1 MAMRRPVLFVLAVAA
16 CVWLFSASA
25 PEAEEVFV
33 VQSPALR
40 GQAGAFAGSS
50 IELAAVESPVVL
62 KALPEPRPN
71 DAMLPVELNRTSLYW
86 GLLLICILS
95 APTASGVCPRPGA
108 LLQLLLQLKC
118 DGESFTLLSAK
129 PSKFSVFFTEAPAG
143 FTLFV
148 DDSDVFEEQDGEP
161 QLREM
166 LETGGWAW
174 TSVPEHQAFEIAAWL
189 CCSARQPSSFGR
201 MLAFVK
207 RAHNVLKLLGKNK
220 GRLVPYCESED
231 WIRRSNVLLR
241 APTGVDIGE
250 RYVADEKVLCDCLH
264 HLLVDQ
270 QGWLGMAD
278 IKRLFRSR
286 FGAEISETAFGC
298 ASMTELLSQPFI
310 RARFYFQPDWERGCG
325 YLSFSKKMPR
335 RQQCNIRTLQDRMT
349 VLRHSEA
356 AVGSVLKSCSHAASA
371 ATYDTAPE
379 EEHEMLS
386 WQGLRAL
393 SPMYIPASHLQTPP
407 PRALNLGGCGD
418 PDQGDLLTPVKRMPG
433 RNLQQ
438 ETNDDAEQDAAGAP
452 QISPLPP
459 WCSVKRTFINCDGV
473 RGESSP
479 TSRSHSAPSRTD
491 DSSRQEKHW
500 TKID

>member
-1 MAMRRPVLFVLAVAA
+1 MAASHAQHALELTGAVAA
-16 CVWLFSASA
+16 LY
-25 PEAEEVFV
+25 EAEAEPKARLLQWKVHRLFGLWLSV
-33 VQSPALR
+33 PEIRS
-40 GQAGAFAGSS
+40 QAGSTPGLSL
-50 IELAAVESPVVL
+50 EP
-62 KALPEPRPN
+62 PRP
-71 DAMLPVELNRTSLYW
+71 R
-86 GLLLICILS
+86 
-95 APTASGVCPRPGA
+95 R
-108 LLQLLLQLKC
+108 
-118 DGESFTLLSAK
+118 
-129 PSKFSVFFTEAPAG
+129 SKFSVFFTEAPAG

-174 TSVPEHQAFEIAAWL
+174 ASVPEHQAFEIAAWL

>member
-1 MAMRRPVLFVLAVAA
+1 MAARRPVLVVLAVAA

-71 DAMLPVELNRTSLYW
+71 DAMLPVELNRRRIRALAAGW
-86 GLLLICILS
+86 
-95 APTASGVCPRPGA
+95 GA
-108 LLQLLLQLKC
+108 L
-118 DGESFTLLSAK
+118 TLLFG
-129 PSKFSVFFTEAPAG
+129 SKFSVLFTEAPAG
-143 FTLFV
+143 FTGFV

-161 QLREM
+161 ELREM
-166 LETGGWAW
+166 LETGGWPRA
-174 TSVPEHQAFEIAAWL
+174 SIPEHQAFEIAAWL
-189 CCSARQPSSFGR
+189 CCNARQPSSLGR

-207 RAHNVLKLLGKNK
+207 RANNVLNLLGKNK
-220 GRLVPYCESED
+220 GRLVLYCESED
-231 WIRRSNVLLR
+231 WIRRNNVLLR
-241 APTGVDIGE
+241 APTGVEIGE
-250 RYVADEKVLCDCLH
+250 RYVADQKVLCDCLH

-278 IKRLFRSR
+278 IKRLFRAR

-310 RARFYFQPDWERGCG
+310 RARFHFQPDWERGCG
-325 YLSFSKKMPR
+325 YLSFRRTMPR
-335 RQQCNIRTLQDRMT
+335 RRQCNIRTLQDRMM

-356 AVGSVLKSCSHAASA
+356 AVGSMLKSCSHAASA
-371 ATYDTAPE
+371 ATYDKAAE
-379 EEHEMLS
+379 KEHEVIS
-386 WQGLRAL
+386 WQGLRTL
-393 SPMYIPASHLQTPP
+393 SPMYIPSSHIQTPP
-407 PRALNLGGCGD
+407 PRAQNLGGCGD
-418 PDQGDLLTPVKRMPG
+418 AADLLTPVKRMPG
-433 RNLQQ
+433 RNLHE
-438 ETNDDAEQDAAGAP
+438 ETNDDKEQEVAEAP
-452 QISPLPP
+452 HISPLPP

-491 DSSRQEKHW
+491 ESSRQEKHW